1 MTVPAIQAH
10 RGSADLALGIREN
23 TIEAFVRAQL
33 LGANGVELDV
43 RRSADGALVVHHD
56 AVIRGV
62 GPVHEVA
69 SGQLPESVALLP
81 AVLEACDGLE
91 VNIEL
96 KNLPGEPGFDPDD
109 AMARQV
115 ADLVVAA
122 GRVST
127 VVISSFWPGS
137 LTAVREALIR
147 AGHRSSAR
155 PLVRWCRRSGAGRR
169 ARLHGPPPPCLAG
182 GCGTD
187 GRGPPRRAGRSGLD
201 GQRATAGGPPGDPR
215 RRHRHHRRRD
225 RCRGGPGWAVRPGP
239 GRPGPT
245 G

>member
-137 LTAVREALIR
+137 LTAVREARSELATGLLLAHWFDGAEGVALAVEHGCTALHPHVSLVDAALMVEAHR
-147 AGHRSSAR
+147 AGLAVAAWTVNEPRQVDHLAT
-155 PLVRWCRRSGAGRR
+155 LGVDTVITDDVTAAVAALGGR
-169 ARLHGPPPPCLAG
+169 
-182 GCGTD
+182 
-187 GRGPPRRAGRSGLD
+187 
-201 GQRATAGGPPGDPR
+201 
-215 RRHRHHRRRD
+215 
-225 RCRGGPGWAVRPGP
+225 
-239 GRPGPT
+239 
-245 G
+245 